1 MSPEPEHIQV
11 LVSVAA
17 FLATGLFLTGIILLW
32 RDYATRRRLVK
43 RVKESTEDWEVPELG
58 SPVTLTPGVE
68 EKNPVLRLV
77 SALGASVRPRE
88 SHQYSAMR
96 LKFLRADVRRLNAQ
110 AIFWGS
116 KILLAIVLPVVFLSL
131 RIASLKTVT
140 PAFTMAICVL
150 LALIGFYLPDG
161 WLERRIRRRKEV
173 IRKGLPDA
181 LDLLV
186 VCVEA
191 GMGLDA
197 AMNRVAE
204 EIGLTNK
211 PLSDELKLFGLE
223 LRAGKQRQDAMR
235 NMAARIDL
243 EDINSLVTLLIQTD
257 KFGTSLA
264 QTLRVYSD
272 TFRTKRFIKAEEI
285 AAKLPVKLMFPM
297 ILFIFPA
304 LFVAILGPSVVRL
317 LHFLSSR

>member
-1 MSPEPEHIQV
+1 MAPAAEHVQV
-11 LVSVAA
+11 GVSIAA
-17 FLATGLFLTGIILLW
+17 FVATLLLCAGVILYW
-32 RDYATRRRLVK
+32 RDYAARRRLVK
-43 RVKESTEDWEVPELG
+43 RVKGSAEEWEQAEPGGAGTLAPAAEENPLLRVMSRIG
-58 SPVTLTPGVE
+58 RSVSPRKSQE
-68 EKNPVLRLV
+68 
-77 SALGASVRPRE
+77 
-88 SHQYSAMR
+88 YSAMK
-96 LKFLRADVRRLNAQ
+96 LKFLRAGIRRPNAQ
-110 AIFWGS
+110 AVFWGF
-116 KILLAIVLPVVFLSL
+116 KCVLALLLPLGFLSL
-131 RIASLKTVT
+131 RVAAIKLM
-140 PAFTMAICVL
+140 PAGLTMAACVI
-150 LALIGFYLPDG
+150 LALVGFYLPDA
-161 WLERRIRRRKEV
+161 WLEARVRKRKETIRR
-173 IRKGLPDA
+173 GLPDA

-204 EIGLTNK
+204 EIVLTNK
-211 PLSDELKLFGLE
+211 TLSDELKLFNLE
-223 LRAGKQRQDAMR
+223 IRAGKQRQDAMK

-243 EDINSLVTLLIQTD
+243 EDVTSLATLLIQTD

-304 LFVAILGPSVVRL
+304 LFVVILGPSVVRL
-317 LHFLSSR
+317 LQFLSSR

>member
-1 MSPEPEHIQV
+1 MAPAAEHVQV
-11 LVSVAA
+11 GVSIAA
-17 FLATGLFLTGIILLW
+17 FVATLLLCAGVILYW
-32 RDYATRRRLVK
+32 RDYAARRRLVK
-43 RVKESTEDWEVPELG
+43 RVKGSAEEWEQAEPGGAGTLAPAAEENPLLRVMSRIG
-58 SPVTLTPGVE
+58 RSVSPRKSQE
-68 EKNPVLRLV
+68 
-77 SALGASVRPRE
+77 
-88 SHQYSAMR
+88 YSAMK
-96 LKFLRADVRRLNAQ
+96 LKFLRAGIRRPNAQ
-110 AIFWGS
+110 AVFWGF
-116 KILLAIVLPVVFLSL
+116 KCVLALLLPLGFLSL
-131 RIASLKTVT
+131 RVAAIKLM
-140 PAFTMAICVL
+140 PAGLTMAACVI
-150 LALIGFYLPDG
+150 LALVGFYLPDA
-161 WLERRIRRRKEV
+161 WLEARVRKRKETIRR
-173 IRKGLPDA
+173 GLPDA

-204 EIGLTNK
+204 EIALTNK
-211 PLSDELKLFGLE
+211 TLSDELKLFNLE
-223 LRAGKQRQDAMR
+223 IRAGKQRQDAMK

-243 EDINSLVTLLIQTD
+243 EDVTSLATLLIQTD

-304 LFVAILGPSVVRL
+304 LFVVILGPSVVRL
-317 LHFLSSR
+317 LQFLSSR

>member
-1 MSPEPEHIQV
+1 MAPAAEHVQV
-11 LVSVAA
+11 GVSIAA
-17 FLATGLFLTGIILLW
+17 FVATLLLCAGVILYW
-32 RDYATRRRLVK
+32 RDYAARRRLVK
-43 RVKESTEDWEVPELG
+43 RVKGSAEEWEQAEPGGAGTLAPAAEENPLLRVMSRIG
-58 SPVTLTPGVE
+58 RSVSPRKSQE
-68 EKNPVLRLV
+68 
-77 SALGASVRPRE
+77 
-88 SHQYSAMR
+88 YSAMK
-96 LKFLRADVRRLNAQ
+96 LKFLRAGIRRPNAQ
-110 AIFWGS
+110 AVFWGF
-116 KILLAIVLPVVFLSL
+116 KCVLALLLPLGFLSL
-131 RIASLKTVT
+131 RVAAIKLM
-140 PAFTMAICVL
+140 PAGLTMAACVI
-150 LALIGFYLPDG
+150 LALVGFYLPDA
-161 WLERRIRRRKEV
+161 WLEARIRKRKET
-173 IRKGLPDA
+173 IRRGLPDA

-204 EIGLTNK
+204 EIVLTNK
-211 PLSDELKLFGLE
+211 TLSDELKLFNLE
-223 LRAGKQRQDAMR
+223 IRAGKQRQDAMK

-243 EDINSLVTLLIQTD
+243 EDVTSLATLLIQTD

-304 LFVAILGPSVVRL
+304 LFVVILGPSVVRL
-317 LHFLSSR
+317 LQFLSSR